1 MLMGTIDLE
10 RIVWPS
16 DSTISGADM
25 DILARKALWAV
36 GLDYKH
42 GTGHGVGT
50 FLNVH
55 EGPHGISKF
64 STEPL
69 VEGHIVTDGKIIN

>member
-1 MLMGTIDLE
+1 MGNLDLE
-10 RIVWPS
+10 RIVWPANS
-16 DSTISGADM
+16 NISGADM
-25 DILARKALWAV
+25 DTLARQHLWKK

-55 EGPHGISKF
+55 EGP
-64 STEPL
+64 
-69 VEGHIVTDGKIIN
+69 